1 VQQREEAER
10 VSVSEES
17 WLRAAKIM
25 DEQIPPLLAQLEE
38 DFQDLLGVTTAG
50 ECDDKK
56 QQSTTG

>member
-1 VQQREEAER
+1 
-10 VSVSEES
+10 
-17 WLRAAKIM
+17 M